1 MGEAT
6 LGDELL
12 NYLSEFPSEII
23 SVTGIILC
31 VVIFYFYIQR
41 LDIQFAADISHQDDR
56 APIYETK
63 VMTSTLPFT
72 VKFAE
77 ESSAPAS
84 LKDGVELTV
93 QTGVPCFLQG
103 FWVVDCTAFSEML
116 RSTRTERTRDLEEKL
131 QDISCSSS
139 NKYFLNADTSKS
151 IHLKISDD
159 IRGDKAGSGSE
170 TDLDLGPT
178 PRSKYP
184 LVILVSLHDEDYET
198 WSHNVSIKMYMAA
211 DETSLSEETGSLPE
225 VQTPGDDDNSR
236 PCNEHQVPP
245 ASHGGDCP
253 SDGGLDFSR
262 RCIVCQNAPITRVII
277 PCRHACVCEM
287 CLGVLNACPMCRG
300 VISSHFRLDCTGN
313 REDDSDEIEDGESD
327 WKTRLWNMNETLN
340 AWFGFR

>member
-1 MGEAT
+1 
-6 LGDELL
+6 
-12 NYLSEFPSEII
+12 
-23 SVTGIILC
+23 
-31 VVIFYFYIQR
+31 
-41 LDIQFAADISHQDDR
+41 
-56 APIYETK
+56 
-63 VMTSTLPFT
+63 MTSTLPFT

-198 WSHNVSIKMYMAA
+198 WSHNVSIHTMLWVVHLPDSIITKPLHIISQMLITSQGLVCDVQKMYMAA